1 MEQLGTAQLVEIRI
15 RGKIMVT
22 KKEIEERIKWL
33 EGWVFQA
40 KSEKEENKYKGEI
53 EGLEWVISKLE
64 K

>member
-1 MEQLGTAQLVEIRI
+1 
-15 RGKIMVT
+15 MVT

-40 KSEKEENKYKGEI
+40 KSEKEENNYKGEI